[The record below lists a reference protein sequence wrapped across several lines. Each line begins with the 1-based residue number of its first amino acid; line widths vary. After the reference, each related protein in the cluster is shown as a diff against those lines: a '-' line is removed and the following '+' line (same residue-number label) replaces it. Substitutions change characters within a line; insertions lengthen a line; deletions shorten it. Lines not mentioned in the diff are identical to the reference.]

1 MTTPADHHDARR
13 APVSRRPRGAHRR
26 LVAIAA
32 AALLVA
38 AACGSSLTDAEV
50 LAANGVA
57 PGATGVSGDGSATG
71 GAATGTGTAS
81 DPGTATGTGT
91 GTGAGPATGSA
102 TGTGTGTGTGAP
114 AGGDAAPV
122 TTAPGAVGTPGETG
136 PIVIGSVGNYSGPA
150 GAAQVGFPRAVQV
163 WAAAVNANG
172 GLFGREVQ
180 VIVQDDGGDPA
191 RYAAAVQDLVENRGV
206 IAFVGQA
213 AVLSVRGGLQYLAE
227 HRIPVIG
234 TDCSAPEWYEA
245 SPNNFPQCADSTGQS
260 YTYMNAAVRLAG
272 QTRLGFVF
280 CGESPTCTANA
291 PLYQDSSPAG
301 AQTVYSAQI
310 SIAQVDF
317 TANCQAAQRA
327 GVEIMAVLA
336 DPGTLARFVRSCDPQ
351 GFSPQY
357 VAISISALAD
367 TVQLPGLSS
376 VVLGLPTFPFAGA
389 SSPAIDEFRAAM
401 EQFGNG
407 EPDPAESAGWAAAK
421 LFELAANRAATASG
435 SLSSATLLTAM
446 RTVQGETLGGL
457 TVALDF
463 TNETPNNQPCAFV
476 MQGDGQGGWAAPF
489 GPDLQCIG

>member
-1 MTTPADHHDARR
+1 MSART
-13 APVSRRPRGAHRR
+13 R
-26 LVAIAA
+26 LLALAA
-32 AALLVA
+32 VALLVA

-50 LAANGVA
+50 LAANGVTA
-57 PGATGVSGDGSATG
+57 
-71 GAATGTGTAS
+71 GAATGTDGSSVGADGSSTNGTGTGTGTGTPAGT
-81 DPGTATGTGT
+81 GTATGTGT
-91 GTGAGPATGSA
+91 GTGTETGGGAGA
-102 TGTGTGTGTGAP
+102 GAP
-114 AGGDAAPV
+114 ADGADPGTAV
-122 TTAPGAVGTPGETG
+122 TQPGAVGTPGETG

-163 WAAAVNANG
+163 WAAAVNARG

-213 AVLSVRGGLQYLAE
+213 AVLSVRGGLQYLADN
-227 HRIPVIG
+227 RIPVIG
-234 TDCSAPEWYEA
+234 TDCSAPEWYAA
-245 SPNNFPQCADSTGQS
+245 SPNNFPQCADSRGQS
-260 YTYMNAAVRLAG
+260 YTYMNAAVRLTG
-272 QTRLGFVF
+272 QTRLGYVF
-280 CGESPTCTANA
+280 CGESPACTSNA
-291 PLYQDSSPAG
+291 PLYEDSSPAG

-336 DPGTLARFVRSCDPQ
+336 DPGTLARFVRSCDRQ
-351 GFSPQY
+351 GFTPQY

-367 TVQLPGLSS
+367 TVQLPGLST

-401 EQFGNG
+401 EEFGNG
-407 EPDPAESAGWAAAK
+407 APGPAESAGWVAAK
-421 LFELAANRAATASG
+421 LFELAANRAAAASG
-435 SLSSATLLTAM
+435 SLSSETLITAM

-463 TNETPNNQPCAFV
+463 TSETPNNQPCAFV
-476 MQGDGQGGWAAPF
+476 MQGDGSGGWAAPF
-489 GPDLQCIG
+489 GPDLQCVG

>member
-1 MTTPADHHDARR
+1 M
-13 APVSRRPRGAHRR
+13 RPRPHLRPRPR
-26 LVAIAA
+26 LLALA

-50 LAANGVA
+50 LAANGVTGDGGSSA
-57 PGATGVSGDGSATG
+57 TASGPGAGSTTGGATGAATG
-71 GAATGTGTAS
+71 GGAGSGAATGTGTA
-81 DPGTATGTGT
+81 PGG
-91 GTGAGPATGSA
+91 ATGSA
-102 TGTGTGTGTGAP
+102 SGGTGGGADP
-114 AGGDAAPV
+114 SAGGGEATPG
-122 TTAPGAVGTPGETG
+122 TAGPGAVGTPGETG

-163 WAAAVNANG
+163 WAASVNARG

-213 AVLSVRGGLQYLAE
+213 AVLSVRGGLQYLAD
-227 HRIPVIG
+227 HGIPVIG

-245 SPNNFPQCADSTGQS
+245 SPNNFPQCADSPGQS
-260 YTYMNAAVRLAG
+260 YTYMNAAVRLTG
-272 QTRLGFVF
+272 HTRLGYVF
-280 CGESPTCTANA
+280 CGESPACTSNA
-291 PLYQDSSPAG
+291 PLYDDSSRAG
-301 AQTVYSAQI
+301 AETVYRSQI

-336 DPGTLARFVRSCDPQ
+336 DPGTLGRFVRSCDRQ
-351 GFSPQY
+351 GFTPQY

-367 TVQLPGLSS
+367 TVRLPGLSQ

-389 SSPAIDEFRAAM
+389 SSPAIDEFHAAM
-401 EQFGNG
+401 DEFANE
-407 EPDPAESAGWAAAK
+407 EPGPAESAGWVAAK
-421 LFELAANRAATASG
+421 LFELAANRAAAASG
-435 SLSSATLLTAM
+435 SLSPATLIAAM

-463 TNETPNNQPCAFV
+463 TNPTPNNQPCAFV
-476 MQGDGQGGWAAPF
+476 MQGDGQGGWVAPF
-489 GPDLQCIG
+489 GADLQCVL